1 MKDTYLTI
9 ESQSEGLF
17 KDKGSKFIAFAF
29 PVNNEDEIK
38 QNLENIRKKYYDARH
53 HCYAYRLGLEGNI
66 YRTNDDGEP
75 SNTAGKPIYGQ
86 ILSHNLTNVLIIV
99 IRYFGGILLGTG
111 GLINAYKTAAA
122 EALSNAKIIE
132 KTEDNSIKIIF
143 DYTITNDVMK
153 IISDEKAKQISSA
166 YNEKCELEISVR
178 RNNYD
183 SFIEKLKLLNSEN
196 IKIIV
201 KVLHC

>member
-53 HCYAYRLGLEGNI
+53 HCYAYRLGLDGNI

-86 ILSHNLTNVLIIV
+86 ILSHNLTNILIIV

-132 KTEDNSIKIIF
+132 KTEDKSIKIIF

-153 IISDEKAKQISSA
+153 IISDEKAKQISST